1 MIEEILNK
9 DLMCDVYRHQ
19 AIALQERL
27 RRAEL
32 EKKLVLKKLLKAK
45 PELEGWVKLNFGE
58 NNAE

>member
-1 MIEEILNK
+1 MIEETINK

-32 EKKLVLKKLLKAK
+32 EKKLVLKKLLKIK
-45 PELEGWVKLNFGE
+45 PELKDWADINFGDKK
-58 NNAE
+58 